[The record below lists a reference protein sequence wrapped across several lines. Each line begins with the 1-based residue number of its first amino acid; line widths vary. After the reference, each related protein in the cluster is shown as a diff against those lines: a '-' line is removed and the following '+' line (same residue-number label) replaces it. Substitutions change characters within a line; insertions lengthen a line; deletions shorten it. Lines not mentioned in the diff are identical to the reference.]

1 MFIAGSKGQESSRF
15 KINIYND
22 LPSNNV
28 YNLSV
33 DHLGYLWIATDKGVV
48 KYNGYNLTTFDLN
61 KGFINKDT
69 WNLFEDKKGRMWLF
83 SISDNLTYIYNNVAH
98 KVVTPPDMGVFYP
111 HGIYDYKGG
120 IAFITSFTNRPEQL
134 FCFIRNDSVVYTQK
148 ITKYGEVITLD
159 KNNRLITFG
168 SDGNFYSLEVTEK
181 GVTATV
187 IGKVKNYDGN
197 ITDLLAHI
205 HEARYGTIGRCFFSY
220 EYNKNYL
227 EILDPA
233 DQTYRRQIL
242 DSTGNIKL
250 IGGSITRITAITD
263 HNIFYFDSAARV
275 VNKIAID
282 TGIDRS
288 NRNKITFELND
299 SFWHRIFAT
308 NAQGV
313 IFLNHNDTFFHKKI
327 ADMDDAKFLGR
338 VSDSVG
344 FWYNEGTGTL
354 YKIVN
359 GAVVKEKDTHIM
371 EASKIVPFDDSRS
384 ILLNKLHTY
393 IIDNNSLDATE
404 LGIGG
409 GRDAIVYDKT
419 SMLAISNIKGFTKT
433 TIDGDKLST
442 YRVEQ
447 NRYDGIAYDS
457 LRQMFA
463 VYNNRRILLFKDNK
477 ILYTIDRAAL
487 EKRTINNIKKIIIE
501 NKYGNIF
508 IQENDRLIY
517 LTDLL
522 KPYHSLF
529 DNYIL
534 DNAKIYL
541 HRDLII
547 ASDAFGILFSKI
559 EGPGKFSSPVLYP
572 NSKGMQYKFVY
583 NLHVSGNMVLLKTD
597 KGIFSIPLPDFGNYD
612 SSIKTTFLD
621 HKMTVSYNGY
631 VSGVGI
637 NDTLNLQKKYRKLV
651 FDVIN
656 PSGYGTVKYRYRL
669 KGEQTAW
676 VELDNDELLLPKMIP
691 GRYYTLSIVANDKQW
706 RSNVIDIVI
715 YAVPEW
721 YEKTTIQRVL
731 WLSGFFLLIGAIYFI
746 VTVTK
751 RIVTKNEAQKNAKL
765 ELELKSVYS
774 QINPHFIFNS
784 LTAALYFI
792 KTGKLDDA
800 YNHIYKF
807 SHLLR
812 SYIKSSR
819 NRLVTI
825 GEEVKNLTNYI
836 ELQQA
841 RFKNKFDF
849 SIIVDTTV
857 KTNTNIPS
865 LLLQPIVENAI
876 NHGLMPKTEK
886 GNLLIQFKLNDET
899 GMLICS
905 IEDDG
910 VGRLQPKKQDED
922 HFIKEESYGNEL
934 IKDLIDI
941 FNKYEKMKIEIEYI
955 DKQFPSTGTIVQLRI
970 KSLS

>member
-1 MFIAGSKGQESSRF
+1 MFVAVSNGQESSRF
-15 KINIYND
+15 NLNIYND

-28 YNLSV
+28 YNLTI

-48 KYNGYNLTTFDLN
+48 KYNGYNLMGFDLN

-69 WNLFEDKKGRMWLF
+69 WNLYEDKKGRMWLF
-83 SISDNLTYIYNNVAH
+83 SISDNLTYIYNNIARN
-98 KVVTPPDMGVFYP
+98 VVTPPDMGVFYP
-111 HGIYDYKGG
+111 RGIYDYKGG
-120 IAFITSFTNRPEQL
+120 LAFITSFTNRPEQL
-134 FCFIRNDSVVYTQK
+134 FCFIRNDSIVYTQK
-148 ITKYGEVITLD
+148 ITKYGEVISLD
-159 KNNRLITFG
+159 KNDHLITFAN
-168 SDGNFYSLEVTEK
+168 DGNFYSLEVSEK
-181 GVTATV
+181 GVNSSLL
-187 IGKVKNYDGN
+187 GKVKNYNGKE
-197 ITDLLAHI
+197 TELLPRI
-205 HEARYGTIGRCFFSY
+205 HDARYGSIGRCFFSY
-220 EYNKNYL
+220 DYNKNYI

-233 DQTYRRQIL
+233 DQTYRKIIL

-250 IGGSITRITAITD
+250 LGGSKSRITAITD

-313 IFLNHNDTFFHKKI
+313 LFLGNNDTFFHKKVTVI
-327 ADMDDAKFLGR
+327 EDAKYLGSI
-338 VSDSVG
+338 SDSVG

-359 GAVVKEKDTHIM
+359 GDVVQEKETRIM
-371 EASKIVPFDDSRS
+371 EAYKVVPLDAGRS

-393 IIDNNSLDATE
+393 VIDNKTLDATE
-404 LGIGG
+404 MGIGG

-433 TIDGDKLST
+433 TIDGDKLSA
-442 YRVEQ
+442 YRIEQ

-457 LRQMFA
+457 LRHMFV
-463 VYNNRRILLFKDNK
+463 VYNNRRILMYKDNR

-501 NKYGNIF
+501 NRFGNIF

-517 LTDLL
+517 LTDML
-522 KPYHSLF
+522 KPYHSMF

-534 DNAKIYL
+534 DNAKICL
-541 HRDLII
+541 HQDLII

-572 NSKGMQYKFVY
+572 NVKGMQYKFVY
-583 NLHVSGNMVLLKTD
+583 DLQVSGKMVLLKTD
-597 KGIFSIPLPDFGNYD
+597 KGIFEITLPDFDHYD
-612 SSIKTTFLD
+612 SSVKKYFLD
-621 HKMTVSYNGY
+621 HKMTVSYNGS

-637 NDTLNLQKKYRKLV
+637 NDTLNLQKKNRKLV

-656 PSGYGTVKYRYRL
+656 PTGYGIVKYRYRL
-669 KGEQTAW
+669 KGEQSPW
-676 VELDNDELLLPKMIP
+676 IELDNDELLLPKMAP
-691 GRYYTLSIVANDKQW
+691 GKYYTLSIVAFDKQW
-706 RSNVIDIVI
+706 RSDVTDIVI
-715 YAVPEW
+715 YVVPEW
-721 YEKTTIQRVL
+721 YEQTVTQRIL
-731 WLSGFFLLIGAIYFI
+731 WISGFFLLIATIYLI
-746 VTVTK
+746 VIVTK
-751 RIVTKNEAQKNAKL
+751 RIVTRNEAQKNAKL

-849 SIIVDTTV
+849 TIAVDTSV
-857 KTNTNIPS
+857 KTTTNIPS

-886 GNLLIQFKLNDET
+886 GNLLIEFKLVAES
-899 GMLICS
+899 GILICN

-910 VGRLQPKKQDED
+910 VGRLQPKKQDGD
-922 HFIKEESYGNEL
+922 HFIKEESYGSEL

-955 DKQFPSTGTIVQLRI
+955 DKQFPLTGTIVQLKI